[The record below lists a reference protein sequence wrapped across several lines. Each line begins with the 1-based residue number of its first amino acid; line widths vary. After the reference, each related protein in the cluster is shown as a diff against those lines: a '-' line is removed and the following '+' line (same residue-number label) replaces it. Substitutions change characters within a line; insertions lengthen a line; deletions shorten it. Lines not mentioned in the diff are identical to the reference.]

1 MILTSMLNKH
11 PLRRHLANLPGGDA
25 AGAPA
30 VDVAAI
36 ASMVDSV
43 RLATS
48 LIMHEV
54 SRAEETGGRGA
65 AAQDEALLL
74 RVRLAIAK
82 VEQESLQDLADAF
95 EPRRPGAT
103 RADLEMR
110 ALEAI
115 MNGAEWFSAA
125 EIGRKLD
132 PDAANPHAAVSRWL
146 QNKQVFAIDHR
157 GKKMYP
163 AYLFGETWRPIPEV
177 KTALSI
183 LADYSPL
190 RLASWFE
197 STNAALQG
205 KRPRE
210 VLKRD
215 AKAVIKAAERHMV
228 GAVHG

>member
-1 MILTSMLNKH
+1 MILTSMLIKH
-11 PLRRHLANLPGGDA
+11 PLRRSLSDIPRAGS

-30 VDVAAI
+30 GDVAAI

-48 LIMHEV
+48 LIMREV
-54 SRAEETGGRGA
+54 SRVEETGGA
-65 AAQDEALLL
+65 AAQDDALLM
-74 RVRLAIAK
+74 RVRMAIAK

-95 EPRRPGAT
+95 EPRRPAAT

-115 MNGAEWFSAA
+115 MNGAEWLSAA

-163 AYLFGETWRPIPEV
+163 GYLFGETWRPIPEV
-177 KTALSI
+177 KKVLSI
-183 LADYSPL
+183 LADYSPF

-197 STNAALQG
+197 STNATLQG

-210 VLKRD
+210 LLKRN
-215 AKAVIKAAERHMV
+215 AKVVIEAAERHLV

>member
-54 SRAEETGGRGA
+54 SRTQETGGSGA

-95 EPRRPGAT
+95 EPRRPAAT
-103 RADLEMR
+103 RADLEIR

-115 MNGAEWFSAA
+115 MNGAEWLSAA

-146 QNKQVFAIDHR
+146 QNQQVFAIDHR

-177 KTALSI
+177 KAVLSI

-197 STNAALQG
+197 STNATLQG

-210 VLKRD
+210 VVKRD
-215 AKAVIKAAERHMV
+215 PKAVIKAAERHLV

>member
-11 PLRRHLANLPGGDA
+11 PLRRHLASLPGGDA

-48 LIMHEV
+48 LIMREV
-54 SRAEETGGRGA
+54 SRTQETGGSGA

-95 EPRRPGAT
+95 EPRRPAAT
-103 RADLEMR
+103 RADLEIR

-115 MNGAEWFSAA
+115 MNGAEWLSAA

-146 QNKQVFAIDHR
+146 QNQQVFAIDHR

-177 KTALSI
+177 KAVLSI

-197 STNAALQG
+197 STNATLQG

-210 VLKRD
+210 VVKRD
-215 AKAVIKAAERHMV
+215 PKAVIKAAERHLV